1 MLCTPADIYF
11 VSRLSHDRQPKRH
24 TQHRSI
30 YIHTRTRIDLCWPE
44 MVFSMLKSE
53 SDRRW
58 LGSRRPIIVIG
69 CFKRLIKLMF
79 IDMFDVQADIRHMDL
94 GLNDDD
100 DDDTEMYVGHWRSL
114 YCANKN
120 VIQIKWAVAIKLED
134 TSDIVVI

>member
-1 MLCTPADIYF
+1 
-11 VSRLSHDRQPKRH
+11 
-24 TQHRSI
+24 
-30 YIHTRTRIDLCWPE
+30 
-44 MVFSMLKSE
+44 
-53 SDRRW
+53 
-58 LGSRRPIIVIG
+58 
-69 CFKRLIKLMF
+69 
-79 IDMFDVQADIRHMDL
+79 MFDVQADIRHMDL